1 MGKFFNQKVKNSG
14 NSVTTIVI
22 GSIVGVLIVIAIG
35 VLISVNSKNSHKDA
49 VIKMRDSVAVEVNS
63 SYPDKTLFFSEL
75 ENVKESDISVNYDK
89 ANLKEI
95 GTYDVVLTIYK
106 KSYQSKLQ
114 VVDTESP
121 TLSLKDLT
129 IEVGSSYKAS
139 DFVKKCEDNS
149 KKECNVS
156 FYDLSLSQ
164 TGEKIDYSKYTEE
177 GTYTVQIIASD
188 ESGNSTSP
196 QSAKLIIGKDVGP
209 VNTSCKYGNSSY
221 DTNAYKLA
229 VNVTENGCALDL
241 NVYQDA
247 DVVDPVNVIIKS
259 EQSKLNKEFS
269 KINLNTEN
277 VYVNSEIGP
286 VLNTDGKGIV
296 GYTLRIVVSIVNAN
310 NEKEIIEDYY
320 VNING
325 GREYIVNKYL

>member
-1 MGKFFNQKVKNSG
+1 M
-14 NSVTTIVI
+14 
-22 GSIVGVLIVIAIG
+22 
-35 VLISVNSKNSHKDA
+35 
-49 VIKMRDSVAVEVNS
+49 
-63 SYPDKTLFFSEL
+63 
-75 ENVKESDISVNYDK
+75 
-89 ANLKEI
+89 
-95 GTYDVVLTIYK
+95 
-106 KSYQSKLQ
+106 
-114 VVDTESP
+114 
-121 TLSLKDLT
+121 
-129 IEVGSSYKAS
+129 
-139 DFVKKCEDNS
+139 
-149 KKECNVS
+149 
-156 FYDLSLSQ
+156 SQ